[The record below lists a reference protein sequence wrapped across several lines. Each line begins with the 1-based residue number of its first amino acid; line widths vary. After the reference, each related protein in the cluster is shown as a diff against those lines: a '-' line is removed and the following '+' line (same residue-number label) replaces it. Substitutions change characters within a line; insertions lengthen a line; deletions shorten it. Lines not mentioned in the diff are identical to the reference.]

1 MRFER
6 SLMTIT
12 FWHVS
17 AISTI
22 RLYTYFFHAFSLR
35 KFGQETSHWHRIV
48 VIKVLIKYA
57 KCRKRR
63 VPNNRVINIVWLARL
78 NKYVC
83 GTRSITNFYE
93 GMHLHKYIRSI
104 NKQHR
109 DVRRMRSVANRRRDA
124 FASTTGDCEAWN
136 RPRSPD
142 LGQFQILWR
151 EKHTSKTSRRI
162 LQSHDA
168 FRARL
173 SIWTGR
179 ETRTF
184 SIVSLA
190 WTWIIATL
198 PFRRTVFLYP
208 FYKHYIPINV
218 KSTWNFCCEHDELL
232 RYIRHDSTLR
242 SEQLFDQSLSWKSKV
257 STIKDT
263 TYYVEWDRFE
273 A

>member
-1 MRFER
+1 
-6 SLMTIT
+6 
-12 FWHVS
+12 
-17 AISTI
+17 
-22 RLYTYFFHAFSLR
+22 
-35 KFGQETSHWHRIV
+35 
-48 VIKVLIKYA
+48 
-57 KCRKRR
+57 
-63 VPNNRVINIVWLARL
+63 
-78 NKYVC
+78 
-83 GTRSITNFYE
+83 
-93 GMHLHKYIRSI
+93 MHLHKYIRSI
-104 NKQHR
+104 NKQQR

-184 SIVSLA
+184 SIVSLG
-190 WTWIIATL
+190 WTWIIAAL

-208 FYKHYIPINV
+208 FYKRYIPIIYSDY
-218 KSTWNFCCEHDELL
+218 KSLNRRGIFLANTTN
-232 RYIRHDSTLR
+232 YYVTLR
-242 SEQLFDQSLSWKSKV
+242 LERLFDQLLSWKSKV
-257 STIKDT
+257 STIKGYD
-263 TYYVEWDRFE
+263 VLRRRRSFRGINIHVS
-273 A
+273 

>member
-1 MRFER
+1 MLNVGNKEY
-6 SLMTIT
+6 LIT
-12 FWHVS
+12 
-17 AISTI
+17 
-22 RLYTYFFHAFSLR
+22 
-35 KFGQETSHWHRIV
+35 
-48 VIKVLIKYA
+48 
-57 KCRKRR
+57 
-63 VPNNRVINIVWLARL
+63 VINIAWHARQ

-83 GTRSITNFYE
+83 GSRSITNFYE
-93 GMHLHKYIRSI
+93 GTHLHKYLRSI

-184 SIVSLA
+184 SIVSLG
-190 WTWIIATL
+190 WTWIIATP
-198 PFRRTVFLYP
+198 PFRQTVFLYP
-208 FYKHYIPINV
+208 SYEHY
-218 KSTWNFCCEHDELL
+218 SD
-232 RYIRHDSTLR
+232 
-242 SEQLFDQSLSWKSKV
+242 
-257 STIKDT
+257 
-263 TYYVEWDRFE
+263 
-273 A
+273 